1 MSDKQPFKKALTEN
15 CGNLNDLTQNSSN
28 PQWYCIDCT
37 VLFCDKL
44 GDDKYHAK
52 GSTNERS
59 DFICDRPKRMYDW
72 KEIEKWKKR
81 N

>member
-1 MSDKQPFKKALTEN
+1 MKKQSCPFKHE
-15 CGNLNDLTQNSSN
+15 TQNSSN